1 MFDLIVIGAG
11 PAGCISAI
19 AAAKKGASVL
29 VLEKNE
35 KPLKKLYATG
45 NGKCNFTNEYMEK
58 QCFRGNTEL
67 LCEILSQFTKEETI
81 DFLHEI
87 GVYPENKNGY
97 YYPSS
102 EQAAS
107 VVRALLTEMARLG
120 ITAACL
126 SSVTRIDK
134 RKQFFEVYTKEHKY
148 LGKRVVIACGLK
160 AAPKLGS
167 DGSMFGILKEL
178 GHRFVPIVPALCG
191 FYCKGADFKKIAGV
205 RAGASVSVYVEDELV
220 ATDKGELQ
228 LTEYGISGIPVF
240 QVSRFISYA
249 LYEKKNVR
257 VKLSFL
263 PDIADE
269 ELKEELM
276 KRIRR
281 AEASG
286 GRSKLKIEEL
296 LNGLLPQKLSGEIEN
311 MISAEH
317 AVIKL
322 SDEKLKML
330 LFDAIRNRI
339 VSVEKARDFEFA
351 QVCAGGIKTEDIDIH
366 TLESKLVSGLF
377 FAGEVLDIDGICG
390 GYNLQWAWSSGYVA
404 GSHAIMDRE

>member
-19 AAAKKGASVL
+19 AAAKKGARVL

-45 NGKCNFTNEYMEK
+45 NGKCNFTNEYMGK
-58 QCFRGNTEL
+58 QCFRGNTKL
-67 LCEILSQFTKEETI
+67 LNEILSQFTKEETI
-81 DFLHEI
+81 DFFHEL

-120 ITAACL
+120 ITTTCL
-126 SSVTRIDK
+126 SPVETVDK
-134 RKQFFEVYTKEHKY
+134 RKQFFEVYTKGHKY
-148 LGKRVVIACGLK
+148 SGKRVVIACGLK

-178 GHRFVPIVPALCG
+178 GHRFLPIVPALCG
-191 FYCKGADFKKIAGV
+191 FYCKGADFKMIAGV
-205 RAGASVSVYVEDELV
+205 RVGASVSVYVEDELV
-220 ATDKGELQ
+220 AADRGELQ

-249 LYEKKNVR
+249 LYEKKNVK

-281 AEASG
+281 AEASC
-286 GRSKLKIEEL
+286 GRSELKIEEL

-351 QVCAGGIKTEDIDIH
+351 QVCAGGIKTDDIDIH